1 MGSRGLDE
9 LPGES
14 CRCRGTPKENRPH
27 MTVALRPEP
36 QLGLFGNLAFFPP
49 NFSQFRTPSPRQRSV
64 ITVTLVS
71 LFFNSVEARKSPR
84 GAAEPLQKGG
94 SRPGGSRT
102 PNNRIWRPVLYQLE
116 LLAWVLGGKRFAW
129 GAAGYFASLC
139 SVCLRSHR
147 QYFFLTILVV
157 LVFLF
162 RKVV

>member
-1 MGSRGLDE
+1 M
-9 LPGES
+9 
-14 CRCRGTPKENRPH
+14 
-27 MTVALRPEP
+27 P
-36 QLGLFGNLAFFPP
+36 Q
-49 NFSQFRTPSPRQRSV
+49 QRSV
-64 ITVTLVS
+64 ITVTLVP
-71 LFFNSVEARKSPR
+71 LFFKSVEARKSPR
-84 GAAEPLQKGG
+84 GAADPLQKGG